1 MRSAYSLAYRLGITP
16 WQRAGAVERLGLTA
30 ILDREQAERDGR
42 LGRALDIG
50 CGSGLHTME
59 LSRRGWDAVGIDE
72 ARPAVDRAMRR
83 EGPETRFV
91 IGDVAYLPG
100 TGIGQDFDLYLDIGC
115 FEGLTGA
122 RRRALGRGVTQLANP
137 GAAILICTRAPAGC
151 GPRRPRGRLPRLADP
166 PDRPPGGRCTR
177 CPAAGGS
184 PVVPTGAAG
193 ASRRL
198 TDHEGRSGDASPAG
212 PGPLSQS
219 AEAIPAHAL
228 SHCIRVWWES
238 WA

>member
-137 GAAILICTRAPAGC
+137 GAAILICTR
-151 GPRRPRGRLPRLADP
+151 PRGAGLLRRRGADLAAVEDAFPGWQIRQIDP
-166 PDRPPGGRCTR
+166 QE
-177 CPAAGGS
+177 
-184 PVVPTGAAG
+184 AG
-193 ASRRL
+193 AHAARSPGAPQWFRL
-198 TDHEGRSGDASPAG
+198 EWPA
-212 PGPLSQS
+212 Q
-219 AEAIPAHAL
+219 AAA
-228 SHCIRVWWES
+228 
-238 WA
+238 